1 MTRVVQCDSCGAT
14 MQPTSDGRVFS
25 CAFCKS
31 HKQVAIDEDQ
41 LALGLHL
48 DLSNVN
54 HFMRDLAV
62 ALSHAFPDKT
72 RVHHAESSSGG
83 PELVLVE
90 VNLDPH
96 MYVAKRERSG
106 DFSAQYKKLVRGVA
120 LKTKTLTLDV
130 WVKDLTK
137 SMAEHANQNARVA
150 LVLAR
155 LRGPNEGGE

>member
-14 MQPTSDGRVFS
+14 MKPSADPRVFG
-25 CAFCKS
+25 CDFCKS
-31 HKQVAIDEDQ
+31 VKQVAIDEDQ

-54 HFMRDLAV
+54 RFMHDLSV
-62 ALSHAFPDKT
+62 ALRHAFPEKT
-72 RVHHAESSSGG
+72 RVHHEEQ
-83 PELVLVE
+83 ELVLIE
-90 VNLDPH
+90 LNLDPH
-96 MYVAKRERSG
+96 MYIAKRERTG
-106 DFSAQYKKLVRGVA
+106 DFSAVYKKLVRGVA

-137 SMAEHANQNARVA
+137 SMADHANQNARVA

-155 LRGPNEGGE
+155 LKGEG